1 MRLTTGKLEQL
12 CIKYLNRR
20 EPEVNCCGCAMG
32 AGQVL
37 YICNKKKFREELAS
51 FINRLVEKGLIV
63 VNKKGRSVNDRY
75 KFIISDDSLELFKY
89 VD

>member
-20 EPEVNCCGCAMG
+20 EPEIDCCGCHLG
-32 AGQVL
+32 AGEIL
-37 YICNKKKFREELAS
+37 FMCDKKKFREELDL
-51 FINRLVEKGLIV
+51 FIKKLVDRGIV
-63 VNKKGRSVNDRY
+63 VFNENAADLNGRYRFVIN
-75 KFIISDDSLELFKY
+75 DDSLELFKY